1 MSSGETRNEKKKDK
15 EKNTRYSRQRGETIK
30 NTDAQI
36 KTEAERGGS
45 RHLESK
51 MLQLQSRW
59 GKQES
64 RAGKRQRPRSSGVRS
79 RPFPS
84 CAFCLSTTSAGEYT
98 KSSYPDL
105 PNLCCSNRAPLLVW
119 CAHTHQLA
127 SAFAWFGLSFPTP
140 TPQVTFKACVP
151 AWHVTGCN
159 GFSSAHAHVS
169 GLNTRLSPSA
179 HTSFQRWR
187 LPGGCLL

>member
-98 KSSYPDL
+98 RVLTLIFPISAAVTEPHYWYGVLTPTSWPQLL
-105 PNLCCSNRAPLLVW
+105 PG
-119 CAHTHQLA
+119 LA
-127 SAFAWFGLSFPTP
+127 SHSPPPPHRSHSRLAYQLGMSQAVMGFPL
-140 TPQVTFKACVP
+140 
-151 AWHVTGCN
+151 HM
-159 GFSSAHAHVS
+159 
-169 GLNTRLSPSA
+169 LM
-179 HTSFQRWR
+179 
-187 LPGGCLL
+187 